1 MRNALETALTERCS
15 AHAEQRRA
23 LDVPFVAKRTRAAGY
38 AHCGADRG
46 FCGVAVT
53 RAVTRAVLVLAG
65 LLLVMACGSSAPEA
79 EAPGTLQPSEPFD
92 VAELTLR
99 GPSGQ
104 AVRVPVYVA
113 AAPSERRRGLMGR
126 TQLPAWAGMVFL
138 YPHPV
143 RAPYHMKDMLIPL
156 DIAFYD
162 PQGKVV
168 RVLDMDPCKADPCPR
183 YDPGVAFVGALE
195 VNQGFFRQIG
205 LREGWVVELPKGLP
219 SPER

>member
-1 MRNALETALTERCS
+1 MLS
-15 AHAEQRRA
+15 
-23 LDVPFVAKRTRAAGY
+23 VGY
-38 AHCGADRG
+38 PTVGRG

-53 RAVTRAVLVLAG
+53 RAVTRAALVLAG

-79 EAPGTLQPSEPFD
+79 EVPGTLQPSEPFD

-104 AVRVPVYVA
+104 AVRVAVYVA
-113 AAPSERRRGLMGR
+113 AAPRERQRGLMGR
-126 TQLPAWAGMVFL
+126 TQLPAGAGMVFL
-138 YPHPV
+138 YPQPV
-143 RAPYHMKDMLIPL
+143 REPYHMKDTLIPL

-168 RVLDMDPCKADPCPR
+168 RVLDMDPCGADPCPR
-183 YDPGVAFVGALE
+183 YDPGVAFAGALE
-195 VNQGFFRQIG
+195 VNRGFFRQIG

-219 SPER
+219 ASRGSQVSWAAAKASGAAPQPDESWGVG